1 MVNTSSKSNS
11 KFHPFLDNTTLCK
24 FSNEAL
30 HIFHQNIQGLQL
42 KIDEIINILYPELP
56 QVLCF
61 TEHHL
66 NQIDLNTIYIDKYTL
81 GSSYCRHYLHKRGS
95 CIFVQ
100 DILNFVSVDL
110 NKFSS
115 DRDIEAYAILLT
127 NSGYEIYIQ
136 WNLDASFPLPSFSCI
151 DRLPYLVPELAPYK

>member
-1 MVNTSSKSNS
+1 M
-11 KFHPFLDNTTLCK
+11 LCK

-30 HIFHQNIQGLQL
+30 HIFHQNIQGLRL
-42 KIDEIINILYPELP
+42 KVDDIINFLYPELP

-81 GSSYCRHYLHKRGS
+81 GSSYYGRYLHKGGS

-100 DILNFVSVDL
+100 DTLNFVSADL

-115 DRDIEAYAILLT
+115 DRDIKACAILLT
-127 NSGYEIYIQ
+127 NSGYEIYILSVYP
-136 WNLDASFPLPSFSCI
+136 NGNFSHFLKKLESI
-151 DRLPYLVPELAPYK
+151 LSL